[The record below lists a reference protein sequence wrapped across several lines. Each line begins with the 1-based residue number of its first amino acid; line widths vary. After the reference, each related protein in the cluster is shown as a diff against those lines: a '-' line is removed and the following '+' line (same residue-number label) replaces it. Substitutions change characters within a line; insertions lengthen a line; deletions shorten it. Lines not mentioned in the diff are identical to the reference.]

1 MTCTDFLAKLTD
13 FFDGNV
19 PADLMTEVEHHIA
32 ECKHCEVVLDSTTKT
47 INIYRD
53 HELYDF
59 SPELQQR
66 IESKIMARCAGI
78 KPAGSK
84 ADHSLCKS

>member
-19 PADLMTEVEHHIA
+19 PPELMLEVEHHIA

-53 HELYDF
+53 YELYDF
-59 SPELQQR
+59 PPEVEQR
-66 IESKIMARCAGI
+66 LHAAIMARCH
-78 KPAGSK
+78 PAAK
-84 ADHSLCKS
+84 

>member
-13 FFDGNV
+13 YFDGRV
-19 PADLMTEVEHHIA
+19 APDLLAEVEHHIA

-59 SPELQQR
+59 PPELEQR
-66 IESKIMARCAGI
+66 LHTAIMARCVPL
-78 KPAGSK
+78 KSSSK
-84 ADHSLCKS
+84 

>member
-19 PADLMTEVEHHIA
+19 PPKLMAEVEQHIA

-47 INIYRD
+47 INIYRNS
-53 HELYDF
+53 ELYDF
-59 SPELQQR
+59 PPELQSR
-66 IESKIMARCAGI
+66 LETAIMMRCCGPRQTA
-78 KPAGSK
+78 K
-84 ADHSLCKS
+84 

>member
-19 PADLMTEVEHHIA
+19 PPELMAQVEEHIA

-47 INIYRD
+47 INIYRNS
-53 HELYDF
+53 ELYDF
-59 SPELQQR
+59 PPELQSR
-66 IESKIMARCAGI
+66 LESAIMMRCCGPR
-78 KPAGSK
+78 K
-84 ADHSLCKS
+84 

>member
-19 PADLMTEVEHHIA
+19 PPALMAEVEQHIA

-47 INIYRD
+47 INIYRNS
-53 HELYDF
+53 ELYDF
-59 SPELQQR
+59 PPELQNRLETAIMMRCCGPRQT
-66 IESKIMARCAGI
+66 SK
-78 KPAGSK
+78 
-84 ADHSLCKS
+84 

>member
-13 FFDGNV
+13 YFDGVV
-19 PADLMTEVEHHIA
+19 PPELLTEVEHHIQ

-53 HELYDF
+53 HEIYDF
-59 SPELQQR
+59 PQDLQDR
-66 IESKIMARCAGI
+66 IHAGIMTRCAGV
-78 KPAGSK
+78 KVGLP
-84 ADHSLCKS
+84 

>member
-13 FFDGNV
+13 FFDGTV
-19 PADLMTEVEHHIA
+19 SPELLLEVEHHIA

-53 HELYDF
+53 YELYDF
-59 SPELQQR
+59 PPELEQR
-66 IESKIMARCAGI
+66 LHSAIMARCQAAG
-78 KPAGSK
+78 K
-84 ADHSLCKS
+84 